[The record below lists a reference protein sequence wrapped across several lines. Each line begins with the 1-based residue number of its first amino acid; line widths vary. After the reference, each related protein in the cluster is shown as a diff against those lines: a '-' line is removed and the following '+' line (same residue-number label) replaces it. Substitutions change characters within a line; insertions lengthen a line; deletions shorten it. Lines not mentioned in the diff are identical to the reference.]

1 MTLSNLKIGARLAV
15 GFAITILIMLIMSL
29 IGINRVEKMDDLAEA
44 IVNDRYAKV
53 ALINDMRSYANR
65 GAQALRNAMLAPD
78 PAASA
83 KFLEGLADADRVG
96 AEKAQELEKIIVR
109 ADTKQKFADQ
119 RDAFAAY
126 REVREKTVAQFR
138 SGDRD
143 GAIAALFASV
153 VPAQNAYFGKLD
165 VLLKDQR
172 DLMAADG
179 QAAGDAAHTAT
190 TTMIAL
196 LIAATLVSALA
207 GYLITRSVTQPILE
221 AVHVA
226 ETVAG
231 GDLTAVIDTHRKD
244 ETGRLLAALQE
255 MTHGLTRTVRAVRDS
270 TDTINTASAEIASGN
285 MDLSNRTEQQAA
297 SLEETASSM
306 EELTSTVRQNADN
319 ARQANVLVTSAAEHA
334 NQGGTV
340 VGQVVQTMGSIKESS
355 GKIVDII
362 GVIDGIAFQ
371 TNILAL
377 NAAVEAARA
386 GEQGRGFAVVASEV
400 RNLAQRSASAA
411 KEIKEL
417 INDSVEKVDAGG
429 RLVDEAG
436 TTMGRIVASVQQV
449 AAIMNEITSASQEQ
463 SAGIEQIN
471 TTIVAMDN
479 ATQQNAAL
487 VEEAAAAASSLR
499 EQAERLSAAIAVF
512 RLDNANA
519 AVAPAVVAPKPA
531 PAQPLKLAAAPV
543 KPAAPREERRAA
555 PSAPASAR
563 AKPAAKAPQSDE
575 WEEF

>member
-1 MTLSNLKIGARLAV
+1 MANLNIGARLAV
-15 GFAITILIMLIMSL
+15 GFAITILIMLVMSL
-29 IGINRVEKMDDLAEA
+29 IGISRVQQLDRLAGA

-53 ALINDMRSYANR
+53 ALVNEMRSYANR
-65 GAQALRNAMLAPD
+65 GAQSLRNAMLAPD

-83 KFLEGLADADRVG
+83 KFFESLAEADRVG
-96 AEKAQELEKIIVR
+96 AERAQTLETMIVV
-109 ADTKQKFADQ
+109 AETKQHFEDQ
-119 RDAFAAY
+119 RNAFGTYRDARDKA
-126 REVREKTVAQFR
+126 VAQFR
-138 SGDRD
+138 GGDHE
-143 GAIAALFASV
+143 GAVQALFNTV

-172 DLMAADG
+172 DRMTGDG
-179 QAAGDAAHTAT
+179 QAASDAAHQAT
-190 TTMIAL
+190 LLLVTL
-196 LIAATLVSALA
+196 LIVATALSVLA
-207 GYLITRSVTQPILE
+207 GYLITRSVTVPILE

-226 ETVAG
+226 ERVAG
-231 GDLTAVIDTHRKD
+231 GDLTGTIDTHRKD
-244 ETGRLLAALQE
+244 ETGRLLVALQD
-255 MTHGLTRTVRAVRDS
+255 MTQGLTRTVRAVRDS

-319 ARQANVLVTSAAEHA
+319 ARQANVLVTAAAEHA
-334 NQGGTV
+334 SQGGEV

-411 KEIKEL
+411 REIKTL
-417 INDSVEKVDAGG
+417 INDSVDKVEAGG
-429 RLVDEAG
+429 KLVDEAG
-436 TTMGRIVASVQQV
+436 STMGRIVASVQQV
-449 AAIMNEITSASQEQ
+449 AAIMNEITTASQEQ
-463 SAGIEQIN
+463 STGIEQVN
-471 TTIVAMDN
+471 TTIVAMDTT
-479 ATQQNAAL
+479 TQQNAAL
-487 VEEAAAAASSLR
+487 VEEAAAAAASLR
-499 EQAERLSAAIAVF
+499 EQAERLSAAIAAF
-512 RLDNANA
+512 HIDSAG
-519 AVAPAVVAPKPA
+519 AVPMVAITPLAPVASTA
-531 PAQPLKLAAAPV
+531 PLKLAAKAPARPV
-543 KPAAPREERRAA
+543 RDERRNAT
-555 PSAPASAR
+555 PPAR
-563 AKPAAKAPQSDE
+563 PAAKAQQPDE

>member
-1 MTLSNLKIGARLAV
+1 MANLNIGARLAV
-15 GFAITILIMLIMSL
+15 GFAITILIMLVMSL
-29 IGINRVEKMDDLAEA
+29 IGISRVQELDRLAGA
-44 IVNDRYAKV
+44 IVNDRYAKI
-53 ALINDMRSYANR
+53 ALVNEMRSYANR
-65 GAQALRNAMLAPD
+65 GAQSLRNAMLAPD

-83 KFLEGLADADRVG
+83 TFFDSLAEADRVG
-96 AEKAQELEKIIVR
+96 AERAQELERVIVR
-109 ADTKQKFADQ
+109 AETKQHFADQ
-119 RDAFAAY
+119 RAAFAAY
-126 REVREKTVAQFR
+126 REVRDNAVAQFR
-138 SGDRD
+138 SGDHE
-143 GAIAALFASV
+143 GAVQALFTTV
-153 VPAQNAYFGKLD
+153 VPAQNAYFGRLD
-165 VLLKDQR
+165 VLLKEQR
-172 DLMAADG
+172 DRMASDG
-179 QAAGDAAHTAT
+179 QAAADAAHSAT
-190 TTMIAL
+190 LL
-196 LIAATLVSALA
+196 LITLLIVATAVSALA
-207 GYLITRSVTQPILE
+207 GWLITRSVTVPILE

-231 GDLTAVIDTHRKD
+231 GDLTATIDTHRKD

-270 TDTINTASAEIASGN
+270 TDTINTASAEIATGN

-334 NQGGTV
+334 SQGGQV

-411 KEIKEL
+411 REIKAL

-436 TTMGRIVASVQQV
+436 STMGRIVASVQQV
-449 AAIMNEITSASQEQ
+449 AAIMNEITTASQEQ
-463 SAGIEQIN
+463 STGIEQVN
-471 TTIVAMDN
+471 TTIVAMDTT
-479 ATQQNAAL
+479 TQQNAAL
-487 VEEAAAAASSLR
+487 VEQAAAAAASLR

-512 RLDNANA
+512 HIDATSG
-519 AVAPAVVAPKPA
+519 APAVPVPPARPVAAVTPVTPA
-531 PAQPLKLAAAPV
+531 APLKLAVAPPARDERRGAAP
-543 KPAAPREERRAA
+543 KPK
-555 PSAPASAR
+555 AS
-563 AKPAAKAPQSDE
+563 PPPKAPQNDE

>member
-1 MTLSNLKIGARLAV
+1 MTNLNIGARLAI
-15 GFAITILIMLIMSL
+15 GFAVTILIMLVMSL
-29 IGINRVEKMDDLAEA
+29 IGISRVQELDRLAGG
-44 IVNDRYAKV
+44 IVNDRYAKI
-53 ALINDMRSYANR
+53 ALVNEMRSYANR

-83 KFLEGLADADRVG
+83 TFFDSLAEADRLG
-96 AEKAQELEKIIVR
+96 AERAQALEPILVR
-109 ADTKQKFADQ
+109 AETKQRFADQ
-119 RDAFAAY
+119 RAAFAAY
-126 REVREKTVAQFR
+126 REARDKAVAQFR
-138 SGDRD
+138 SGDHE
-143 GAIAALFASV
+143 GAVQALFNTV

-165 VLLKDQR
+165 VLLTEQR
-172 DLMAADG
+172 ERMISDGKAAAD
-179 QAAGDAAHTAT
+179 AARSAT
-190 TTMIAL
+190 LL
-196 LIAATLVSALA
+196 LITLLVVATAVSALA
-207 GYLITRSVTQPILE
+207 GWLITRSVTVPILE

-231 GDLTAVIDTHRKD
+231 GDLTATIDTHRKD
-244 ETGRLLAALQE
+244 ETGRLLAALQD

-270 TDTINTASAEIASGN
+270 TDTINTASAEIATGN

-334 NQGGTV
+334 NQGGQV
-340 VGQVVQTMGSIKESS
+340 VSQVVQTMGSIKESS

-411 KEIKEL
+411 REIKAL

-436 TTMGRIVASVQQV
+436 STMGRIVASVQQV

-463 SAGIEQIN
+463 SAGIEQVN
-471 TTIVAMDN
+471 TTIVAMDTT
-479 ATQQNAAL
+479 TQQNAAL
-487 VEEAAAAASSLR
+487 VEQAAAAAASLR
-499 EQAERLSAAIAVF
+499 EQAERLSTAIAAF
-512 RLDNANA
+512 RIDSG
-519 AVAPAVVAPKPA
+519 APVVPVVRPA
-531 PAQPLKLAAAPV
+531 PVPPVTPAAPLKLAVTP
-543 KPAAPREERRAA
+543 PRNERRGATPPARPA
-555 PSAPASAR
+555 PSAPS
-563 AKPAAKAPQSDE
+563 KAPQNDE

>member
-1 MTLSNLKIGARLAV
+1 MTNLNIGARLAI
-15 GFAITILIMLIMSL
+15 GFAITILIMLVMSL
-29 IGINRVEKMDDLAEA
+29 IGISRVQELDRLAA
-44 IVNDRYAKV
+44 GIVNDRYAKI
-53 ALINDMRSYANR
+53 ALVNEMRSYANR
-65 GAQALRNAMLAPD
+65 GAQAVRNAMLAPD
-78 PAASA
+78 PPASA
-83 KFLEGLADADRVG
+83 AFFDAVAEADRLG
-96 AEKAQELEKIIVR
+96 AERAQALEPILVR
-109 ADTKQKFADQ
+109 PETKQHFADQ
-119 RDAFAAY
+119 RAAFAAY
-126 REVREKTVAQFR
+126 REARDKAVAQFR
-138 SGDRD
+138 SGDHE
-143 GAIAALFASV
+143 GAVQALFNTV
-153 VPAQNAYFGKLD
+153 VPAQNAYFGRLD
-165 VLLKDQR
+165 VLLTEQR
-172 DLMAADG
+172 DRMASDGKAAAD
-179 QAAGDAAHTAT
+179 AARSAT
-190 TTMIAL
+190 LL
-196 LIAATLVSALA
+196 LITLLVVATAVSALA
-207 GYLITRSVTQPILE
+207 GWLITRSVTVPILE

-231 GDLTAVIDTHRKD
+231 GDLTATIDTRRKD
-244 ETGRLLAALQE
+244 ETGRLLAALQD
-255 MTHGLTRTVRAVRDS
+255 MTQGLTRTVRAVRDS
-270 TDTINTASAEIASGN
+270 TDTINTASAEIATGN

-334 NQGGTV
+334 SQGGHV

-411 KEIKEL
+411 REIKAL

-436 TTMGRIVASVQQV
+436 SAMGRIVSSVQQV

-463 SAGIEQIN
+463 STGIEQVN
-471 TTIVAMDN
+471 TTIVAMDTT
-479 ATQQNAAL
+479 TQQNAAL
-487 VEEAAAAASSLR
+487 VEQAAAAAASLR
-499 EQAERLSAAIAVF
+499 EQAERLSSAIAVF
-512 RLDNANA
+512 RIDSSTPVVPVVPVVPA
-519 AVAPAVVAPKPA
+519 APAPAVTPA
-531 PAQPLKLAAAPV
+531 APLKLAVARPARDERRGAAPPP
-543 KPAAPREERRAA
+543 KPP
-555 PSAPASAR
+555 
-563 AKPAAKAPQSDE
+563 AKAPQNDE